1 MKNIMVYV
9 IATFTI
15 LMDVLMVIYCYK
27 ETGIIKLRLSDL
39 LFMPDIQARAMQ
51 ENAEKMK
58 YVVEMAR
65 KKFDV
70 DLQGIVTDRSRFKK
84 RQNSKMPVLG

>member
-1 MKNIMVYV
+1 
-9 IATFTI
+9 
-15 LMDVLMVIYCYK
+15 MDVLMVIYCYK